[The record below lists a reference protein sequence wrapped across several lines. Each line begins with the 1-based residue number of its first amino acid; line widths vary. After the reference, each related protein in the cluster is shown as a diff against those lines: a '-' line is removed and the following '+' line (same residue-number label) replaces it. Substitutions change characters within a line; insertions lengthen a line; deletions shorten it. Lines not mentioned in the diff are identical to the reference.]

1 MSARDQCVEA
11 AGRSR
16 MNSILTIPNI
26 LTFMR
31 MGLIP
36 VFVSLVYYGYSKWA
50 LAVFLIAGVSDGI
63 DGFLAR
69 KFKQESELG
78 TIIDPIA
85 DKLLMTVAF
94 IILTLPNVL
103 PPTRHLP
110 IPFWVTASVIG
121 RDVLIITIAG
131 AINIITGFRGFKP
144 SFWGKVS
151 TLVQV
156 IGISLVMFAAVS
168 GYSIFLPT
176 TYFVIVL
183 LVVISGVHYIFQ
195 VASLMKKEEQAS
207 SSEDA

>member
-1 MSARDQCVEA
+1 
-11 AGRSR
+11 

-50 LAVFLIAGVSDGI
+50 LAIFLIAGISDGI

-94 IILTLPNVL
+94 VILTLPNVL

-110 IPFWVTASVIG
+110 IPFWVTASVLG
-121 RDVLIITIAG
+121 RDVLIISVAA
-131 AINIITGFRGFKP
+131 AINIITGFRGFQP

-156 IGISLVMFAAVS
+156 IGISLVMLAAVT
-168 GYSIFLPT
+168 GYTFFLPT
-176 TYFVIVL
+176 TYFIIVL
-183 LVVISGVHYIFQ
+183 LVVISGVHYVFQ

-207 SSEDA
+207 SSENA

>member
-1 MSARDQCVEA
+1 MST
-11 AGRSR
+11 
-16 MNSILTIPNI
+16 ILTIPNI

-36 VFVSLVYYGYSKWA
+36 VFVSLVYYGYGKWA
-50 LAVFLIAGVSDGI
+50 LAVFLIAGISDGI

-69 KFKQESELG
+69 RFKQESELG

-94 IILTLPNVL
+94 VILTLPSVL

-110 IPFWVTASVIG
+110 IPFWVTAAVIG
-121 RDVLIITIAG
+121 RDVLIITVAA

-144 SFWGKVS
+144 SFWGKMS

-156 IGISLVMFAAVS
+156 IGISLVLFAAAT
-168 GYSIFLPT
+168 GYSVFLPT
-176 TYFVIVL
+176 TYFIIVL
-183 LVVISGVHYIFQ
+183 LVVVSGVHYIFQ
-195 VASLMKKEEQAS
+195 VARLMTEEPQTR
-207 SSEDA
+207 E

>member
-1 MSARDQCVEA
+1 MST
-11 AGRSR
+11 
-16 MNSILTIPNI
+16 ILTIPNI

-36 VFVSLVYYGYSKWA
+36 VFVSLVYYGYSKSA
-50 LAVFLIAGVSDGI
+50 LAIFLIAGISDGI

-121 RDVLIITIAG
+121 RDILIIAVAA

-144 SFWGKVS
+144 SFWGKMS

-156 IGISLVMFAAVS
+156 IGISLVMLAAVT
-168 GYSIFLPT
+168 GYTIFLPT
-176 TYFVIVL
+176 TYFIIVL
-183 LVVISGVHYIFQ
+183 LVVISGVHYVFQ

-207 SSEDA
+207 PSENA

>member
-1 MSARDQCVEA
+1 MST
-11 AGRSR
+11 
-16 MNSILTIPNI
+16 ILTIPNI

-36 VFVSLVYYGYSKWA
+36 VFVSLVYYGYSKSA
-50 LAVFLIAGVSDGI
+50 LAIFLIAGISDGI

-69 KFKQESELG
+69 RFKQESELG

-121 RDVLIITIAG
+121 RDVLIITVAA
-131 AINIITGFRGFKP
+131 AINIITGFRGFQP

-156 IGISLVMFAAVS
+156 IGISLVMIAAVT
-168 GYSIFLPT
+168 GYTFFLPT
-176 TYFVIVL
+176 TYFIIVL

-195 VASLMKKEEQAS
+195 VASLMNKEEKAS
-207 SSEDA
+207 PSENA

>member
-1 MSARDQCVEA
+1 MST
-11 AGRSR
+11 
-16 MNSILTIPNI
+16 ILTIPNI

-85 DKLLMTVAF
+85 DKLLMTAAF

-156 IGISLVMFAAVS
+156 IGISLVLFAAVT
-168 GYSIFLPT
+168 GYTIFLPT
-176 TYFVIVL
+176 TYFIVVL

-207 SSEDA
+207 PSENA

>member
-1 MSARDQCVEA
+1 
-11 AGRSR
+11 

-50 LAVFLIAGVSDGI
+50 LAVFLIAGISDGI

-85 DKLLMTVAF
+85 DKLLMTAAF

-103 PPTRHLP
+103 PPLRHLP

-121 RDVLIITIAG
+121 RDVLIITVAG
-131 AINIITGFRGFKP
+131 GINIMTGFRGFKP

-156 IGISLVMFAAVS
+156 TGISLVMFAAVS
-168 GYSIFLPT
+168 GYNVFLPT
-176 TYFVIVL
+176 TYFIIVL
-183 LVVISGVHYIFQ
+183 LVVVSGVHYIFQ
-195 VASLMKKEEQAS
+195 VARLMSEESKQTTS
-207 SSEDA
+207 

>member
-1 MSARDQCVEA
+1 MST
-11 AGRSR
+11 
-16 MNSILTIPNI
+16 ILTIPNI

-36 VFVSLVYYGYSKWA
+36 VFVSLVYYGYGNAA
-50 LAVFLIAGVSDGI
+50 LAVFLIAGISDGI

-69 KFKQESELG
+69 RFNQESELG

-110 IPFWVTASVIG
+110 IPFWVTAAVIG

-131 AINIITGFRGFKP
+131 AINIITGFRGFQP
-144 SFWGKVS
+144 SFWGKMS

-156 IGISLVMFAAVS
+156 IGISLVLFAAAT

-176 TYFVIVL
+176 TYFIIVL
-183 LVVISGVHYIFQ
+183 LVVVSGVHYVFQ
-195 VASLMKKEEQAS
+195 VARLMK
-207 SSEDA
+207 EDASGQNSTDGDAS

>member
-1 MSARDQCVEA
+1 
-11 AGRSR
+11 
-16 MNSILTIPNI
+16 MNGILTIPNI

-50 LAVFLIAGVSDGI
+50 LAVFLIAGISDGI

-69 KFKQESELG
+69 KFNQESELG

-94 IILTLPNVL
+94 IILTLQGVL

-121 RDVLIITIAG
+121 RDVLIIVVAA
-131 AINIITGFRGFKP
+131 AINIMTGFRGFKP
-144 SFWGKVS
+144 SFWGKAS

-156 IGISLVMFAAVS
+156 IGISLVMIASVT
-168 GYSIFLPT
+168 GYTIFLPT
-176 TYFVIVL
+176 TYFIIVL
-183 LVVISGVHYIFQ
+183 LVVVSGVHYIFQ
-195 VASLMKKEEQAS
+195 IASLMK
-207 SSEDA
+207 EDGAQ

>member
-1 MSARDQCVEA
+1 
-11 AGRSR
+11 

-36 VFVSLVYYGYSKWA
+36 VFVSLVYYGYSTWA
-50 LAVFLIAGVSDGI
+50 LAVFLIAGISDGI

-156 IGISLVMFAAVS
+156 IGISLVMLAAVS

-176 TYFVIVL
+176 TYFIIVL
-183 LVVISGVHYIFQ
+183 LVVISGVHYVFQ
-195 VASLMKKEEQAS
+195 VASLMKNEEQAS
-207 SSEDA
+207 PSEDA

>member
-1 MSARDQCVEA
+1 MST
-11 AGRSR
+11 
-16 MNSILTIPNI
+16 ILTIPNI

-50 LAVFLIAGVSDGI
+50 LAVFLIAGISDGI

-85 DKLLMTVAF
+85 DKLLMTTAF

-121 RDVLIITIAG
+121 RDVLILTVAA
-131 AINIITGFRGFKP
+131 AINIITGFRGFQP
-144 SFWGKVS
+144 SFWGKMS
-151 TLVQV
+151 TLIQV
-156 IGISLVMFAAVS
+156 IGISLVMGAAVT
-168 GYSIFLPT
+168 GYTFFLPT
-176 TYFVIVL
+176 TYFIIVL
-183 LVVISGVHYIFQ
+183 LVVVSGVHYIFQ

-207 SSEDA
+207 PPENA

>member
-1 MSARDQCVEA
+1 
-11 AGRSR
+11 
-16 MNSILTIPNI
+16 MNGILTIPNI

-36 VFVSLVYYGYSKWA
+36 VFVSLVYYGYSHWA
-50 LAVFLIAGVSDGI
+50 LAVFLVAGISDGI

-69 KFKQESELG
+69 KFEQESELG

-94 IILTLPNVL
+94 IMLTLPNVL

-121 RDVLIITIAG
+121 RDVLIIAVAA

-144 SFWGKVS
+144 SFWGKAS
-151 TLVQV
+151 TFVQV
-156 IGISLVMFAAVS
+156 IGITLVMVAAVT
-168 GYSIFLPT
+168 GYTIFLPT
-176 TYFVIVL
+176 TYFIIAL
-183 LVVISGVHYIFQ
+183 FVVISGVHYIFQ
-195 VASLMKKEEQAS
+195 VASLMKDEGKAAPQADS
-207 SSEDA
+207 QAETRP

>member
-1 MSARDQCVEA
+1 
-11 AGRSR
+11 
-16 MNSILTIPNI
+16 
-26 LTFMR
+26 MR

-36 VFVSLVYYGYSKWA
+36 VFVSLVYYGYGKSA
-50 LAVFLIAGVSDGI
+50 LVVFLIAGISDGV

-69 KFKQESELG
+69 KFNQESELG
-78 TIIDPIA
+78 TILDPVA

-94 IILTLPNVL
+94 VILTLPNVL

-121 RDVLIITIAG
+121 RDVLILTIAA

-156 IGISLVMFAAVS
+156 IGISLVLFAAVS
-168 GYSIFLPT
+168 GYSVFLPT
-176 TYFVIVL
+176 TYFIIVL
-183 LVVISGVHYIFQ
+183 LVVVSGVHYIFQ
-195 VASLMKKEEQAS
+195 VARLMK
-207 SSEDA
+207 EDPKIAD

>member
-1 MSARDQCVEA
+1 MST
-11 AGRSR
+11 
-16 MNSILTIPNI
+16 ILTIPNI

-31 MGLIP
+31 MALIP

-50 LAVFLIAGVSDGI
+50 LAVFLVAGISDGV

-94 IILTLPNVL
+94 VILTLPNVL

-110 IPFWVTASVIG
+110 IPFWVTAAVIG
-121 RDVLIITIAG
+121 RDVLIITVAA

-156 IGISLVMFAAVS
+156 IGISLVLFAAVT
-168 GYSIFLPT
+168 GYTIFLPT
-176 TYFVIVL
+176 TYFIIVL
-183 LVVISGVHYIFQ
+183 LVVVSGFHYIFQ

-207 SSEDA
+207 STENA

>member
-1 MSARDQCVEA
+1 
-11 AGRSR
+11 
-16 MNSILTIPNI
+16 MNGILTIPNI

-36 VFVSLVYYGYSKWA
+36 VFVSLVYYGYRELA
-50 LAVFLIAGVSDGI
+50 LAVFLVAGISDGI

-69 KFKQESELG
+69 KFNQESELG

-94 IILTLPNVL
+94 IMLTLPNVL

-121 RDVLIITIAG
+121 RDVLIIAVAA

-144 SFWGKVS
+144 SFWGKAS
-151 TLVQV
+151 TFVQV
-156 IGISLVMFAAVS
+156 IGITLVMVAAVT
-168 GYSIFLPT
+168 GYTIFLPT
-176 TYFVIVL
+176 TYFIIAL
-183 LVVISGVHYIFQ
+183 FVVISGVHYIFQ
-195 VASLMKKEEQAS
+195 VASLMKDEGKAEADVQHRT
-207 SSEDA
+207 

>member
-1 MSARDQCVEA
+1 MST
-11 AGRSR
+11 
-16 MNSILTIPNI
+16 ILTIPNI

-36 VFVSLVYYGYSKWA
+36 IFVSLVYYGYSRSA
-50 LAVFLIAGVSDGI
+50 LAVFLIAGISDGI

-69 KFKQESELG
+69 KFNQESELG

-94 IILTLPNVL
+94 IILTIPNVL

-121 RDVLIITIAG
+121 RDVLIITIAA

-156 IGISLVMFAAVS
+156 IGISLVMLAAVT

-176 TYFVIVL
+176 TYFIIVL
-183 LVVISGVHYIFQ
+183 LVVVSGVHYIFQ
-195 VASLMKKEEQAS
+195 VASLMNKEEQAS
-207 SSEDA
+207 PSENA

>member
-1 MSARDQCVEA
+1 MST
-11 AGRSR
+11 
-16 MNSILTIPNI
+16 ILTIPNI

-36 VFVSLVYYGYSKWA
+36 VFVSLVYYGYSKSA
-50 LAVFLIAGVSDGI
+50 LAVFLIAGISDGI

-121 RDVLIITIAG
+121 RDVLIITIAA

-144 SFWGKVS
+144 SFWGKAS
-151 TLVQV
+151 TMVQV
-156 IGISLVMFAAVS
+156 IGISLVMLAAVT

-176 TYFVIVL
+176 TYFIIVL
-183 LVVISGVHYIFQ
+183 LVVVSGVHYVFQ
-195 VASLMKKEEQAS
+195 VASLMKNEEQAS
-207 SSEDA
+207 PSEDA

>member
-1 MSARDQCVEA
+1 MST
-11 AGRSR
+11 
-16 MNSILTIPNI
+16 ILTIPNI

-50 LAVFLIAGVSDGI
+50 LAVFLIAGLSDGI

-78 TIIDPIA
+78 TIIDPLA
-85 DKLLMTVAF
+85 DKLLMTTAF

-131 AINIITGFRGFKP
+131 AINIITGFRGFQP

-176 TYFVIVL
+176 TYFIIVL
-183 LVVISGVHYIFQ
+183 LVVISGVHYVFQ

-207 SSEDA
+207 SSENA

>member
-1 MSARDQCVEA
+1 MST
-11 AGRSR
+11 
-16 MNSILTIPNI
+16 ILTIPNI

-36 VFVSLVYYGYSKWA
+36 VFVSLVYYGYSKSA
-50 LAVFLIAGVSDGI
+50 LAIFLIAGISDGI

-69 KFKQESELG
+69 RFKQESELG

-121 RDVLIITIAG
+121 RDVLIITVAA
-131 AINIITGFRGFKP
+131 AINIITGFRGFQP

-156 IGISLVMFAAVS
+156 IGISLVMIAAVT
-168 GYSIFLPT
+168 GYTFFLPT
-176 TYFVIVL
+176 TYFIIVL

-195 VASLMKKEEQAS
+195 VASLMNKEEKAS
-207 SSEDA
+207 SSENA

>member
-1 MSARDQCVEA
+1 
-11 AGRSR
+11 
-16 MNSILTIPNI
+16 MNGILTIPNI

-36 VFVSLVYYGYSKWA
+36 VFVSLIYYGYRELA
-50 LAVFLIAGVSDGI
+50 LAVFLVAGISDGI

-94 IILTLPNVL
+94 IMLTLPNVL

-110 IPFWVTASVIG
+110 IPFWLTASVIG
-121 RDVLIITIAG
+121 RDVLIIAVAA

-144 SFWGKVS
+144 SFWGKAS
-151 TLVQV
+151 TFVQV
-156 IGISLVMFAAVS
+156 IGITLVMVAAVT
-168 GYSIFLPT
+168 GYTIFLPT
-176 TYFVIVL
+176 TYFIIAL
-183 LVVISGVHYIFQ
+183 FVVISGVHYIFQ
-195 VASLMKKEEQAS
+195 VARLMKEEGKAEPQA
-207 SSEDA
+207 EPQAETRP